1 MKVIAIGG
9 DKLARG
15 LTLEGLC
22 VSYFVR
28 STKMYDTLMQMG
40 RWFGYRPGYL
50 DLCRLYTTSDLV
62 DWFGHIADAAEELR
76 QEFDTMAK
84 IHATP
89 ETYGMKVQSHPVL
102 MVTSPIKM
110 RSAKTLQVSFC
121 GSVLETVAFH
131 RDTSIIEPNLA
142 ATERLLEAAGAP
154 SERGVIVRKRGAG
167 TQEWKGFLWNGVP
180 AEHVADFFSTY
191 LTHPAARKVNSAV
204 LADFV
209 KAMATK
215 DELSSWTVAVIGG
228 KDGTEGASFS
238 LCGKYTLEHMIT
250 RNQNSKTEHY
260 SIGRLLSPRDET
272 IDMDE
277 DAWLAA
283 MRLTLKDRTT
293 DPGRGTEE
301 TGREAPKYPGG
312 VWIRQI
318 RGLGA
323 EGIQAHPERG
333 LLLLYP
339 IDPKGAELPEGVPP
353 VVGFGVSFPASRS
366 TTTVKYEVDH
376 LLWETEYA
384 PAD

>member
-1 MKVIAIGG
+1 
-9 DKLARG
+9 
-15 LTLEGLC
+15 
-22 VSYFVR
+22 
-28 STKMYDTLMQMG
+28 
-40 RWFGYRPGYL
+40 
-50 DLCRLYTTSDLV
+50 
-62 DWFGHIADAAEELR
+62 
-76 QEFDTMAK
+76 
-84 IHATP
+84 
-89 ETYGMKVQSHPVL
+89 
-102 MVTSPIKM
+102 
-110 RSAKTLQVSFC
+110 
-121 GSVLETVAFH
+121 
-131 RDTSIIEPNLA
+131 
-142 ATERLLEAAGAP
+142 
-154 SERGVIVRKRGAG
+154 
-167 TQEWKGFLWNGVP
+167 
-180 AEHVADFFSTY
+180 
-191 LTHPAARKVNSAV
+191 
-204 LADFV
+204 
-209 KAMATK
+209 
-215 DELSSWTVAVIGG
+215 VIGG

-318 RGLGA
+318 RELGA